1 MANAEKQQMKQVEL
15 FLGRLQPIHNGHKKI
30 IDSMTNPIVVIVKG
44 GKTSED
50 KARNPLSVEYQEKLL
65 KKVSPGVEVSVSPN
79 GFLPGILGYFRKQGK
94 EVVKIY
100 AGADRIEGYKAAI
113 NTANAK
119 MPEDQRYHVTFQETE
134 RVTSATAVRNAI
146 RSGDHETFKKL
157 CPKEI
162 WNEFDNLQ
170 KALKLS
176 ESFAVPSFSQWLNE
190 EATTVT
196 GNVQNK
202 DMPLGKTVR
211 RRKKLTTKEIHNAA

>member
-1 MANAEKQQMKQVEL
+1 M
-15 FLGRLQPIHNGHKKI
+15 QPIHIGHKKI

-50 KARNPLSVEYQEKLL
+50 KSRNPLSAEYQEKLL

-94 EVVKIY
+94 EVTKIY
-100 AGADRIEGYKAAI
+100 AGADRIDGYKTAI
-113 NTANAK
+113 ATANAK
-119 MPEDQRYHVTFQETE
+119 MPEDLRYHVTFQETE

-146 RSGDHETFKKL
+146 RSSDYETFKKL

-162 WNEFDNLQ
+162 WDEFDTLQ

-176 ESFAVPSFSQWLNE
+176 ESFEFLSFKLWLKE
-190 EATTVT
+190 DGEMTTVT
-196 GNVQNK
+196 GNIQNK
-202 DMPLGKTVR
+202 EVQLGKTM
-211 RRKKLTTKEIHNAA
+211 RRKKKQSTKEIYYAT

>member
-1 MANAEKQQMKQVEL
+1 MKHIEL
-15 FLGRLQPIHNGHKKI
+15 FLGRMQPIHIGHKKI
-30 IDSMTNPIVVIVKG
+30 IDSMTNPVVVIVKG

-50 KARNPLSVEYQEKLL
+50 KSRNPLSAEYQEKLL

-100 AGADRIEGYKAAI
+100 AGADRIEGYKTAI
-113 NTANAK
+113 NAANAK

-146 RSGDHETFKKL
+146 RSGDQETFKKL

-162 WNEFDNLQ
+162 WDEFDTLQ
-170 KALKLS
+170 KALKIS
-176 ESFAVPSFSQWLNE
+176 ESSEMLSFSAWLNE
-190 EATTVT
+190 EGEATTVT

-202 DMPLGKTVR
+202 DVPLGKIVR
-211 RRKKLTTKEIHNAA
+211 RSKKNTTKEIRDAA